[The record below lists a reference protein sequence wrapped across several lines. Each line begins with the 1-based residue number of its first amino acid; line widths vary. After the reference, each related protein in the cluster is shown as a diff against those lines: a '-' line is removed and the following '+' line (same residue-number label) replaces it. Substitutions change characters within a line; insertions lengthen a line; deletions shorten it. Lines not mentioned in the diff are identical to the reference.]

1 MSDWKVHLE
10 FVEGGS
16 SKFWRARTDG
26 GTLYVNFGRIGTAGQ
41 TQVKDLGS
49 PDAAER
55 EFDKLVRE
63 KRKKGYA
70 DAGSAGSSGADEA
83 DEEEDDDEDEPRP
96 KKKPAAAVAPAP
108 PPTPLR
114 MPARPVGTEYTLDV
128 RGRRVGARVSI
139 DGTTV
144 RLEADEAYDSAD
156 AARAAFDRL
165 KAALSA
171 DGYREKT

>member
-1 MSDWKVHLE
+1 VSDWKVHLE

-16 SKFWRARTDG
+16 SKFWRARIDG

-70 DAGSAGSSGADEA
+70 DAGSAGSPSADEG
-83 DEEEDDDEDEPRP
+83 DEEDEDEEDEPRP
-96 KKKPAAAVAPAP
+96 KKKPAAAALPPAAA
-108 PPTPLR
+108 PLR
-114 MPARPVGTEYTLDV
+114 MPARSAGAEFSLDA
-128 RGRRVGARVSI
+128 RGRTVGARVSL

-144 RLEADEAYDSAD
+144 RLEADEAYDSVD

-165 KAALSA
+165 RAALAA
-171 DGYREKT
+171 DGYREKG